1 MSMNPGI
8 TVLPAASMIFA
19 SAPQP
24 VASGASTAL
33 MRLPW
38 ITTVAGRTPP
48 LTASNSRP
56 PRMANSGPVSATG
69 FIGMRTGYSLVRASG
84 PRNGWRSLSLGTGSP
99 AGACAA
105 EAAERERRAA
115 TTVTPRE
122 VLARDGWRDSF
133 AFMAGD
139 GFSKLRTGPYFD
151 RKEPPRWLRRS
162 RLGSP
167 HQAF

>member
-1 MSMNPGI
+1 
-8 TVLPAASMIFA
+8 
-19 SAPQP
+19 
-24 VASGASTAL
+24 
-33 MRLPW
+33 
-38 ITTVAGRTPP
+38 
-48 LTASNSRP
+48 
-56 PRMANSGPVSATG
+56 
-69 FIGMRTGYSLVRASG
+69 MRTGYSLVRASG

-151 RKEPPRWLRRS
+151 RKEPPRRS
-162 RLGSP
+162 DERTVGKGCVSTCCSRWSP
-167 HQAF
+167 YH